1 MKLRLLCVGKLSES
15 WQREAAA
22 DYAGRL
28 QRYAPLEILELKEEK
43 GGRRGDV
50 VGLLRRE
57 GERILEKIPDHAYL
71 IVLDE
76 RGRECSSEQLAARLG
91 EEMLHGG
98 RDWCL
103 LIGGP
108 YGLDRVV
115 KQRADL
121 QLSLSK
127 MTFTHQMARLFLLE
141 QLYRSWTILR
151 NEPYH
156 NRTLD

>member
-1 MKLRLLCVGKLSES
+1 VKLRLVCVGKLAEA
-15 WQREAAA
+15 WQREAAE

-28 QRYAPLEILELKEEK
+28 QRYFPLEIFELKEEK
-43 GGRRGDV
+43 GGRKGDIP
-50 VGLLRRE
+50 GLLRRE
-57 GERILEKIPDHAYL
+57 GERILGKVPQRSCL

-76 RGRECSSEQLAARLG
+76 RGRSLGSEQLSGRLS

-103 LIGGP
+103 VIGGP
-108 YGLDRVV
+108 YGLDPAVR
-115 KQRADL
+115 QRADL
-121 QLSLSK
+121 LLSLSK

-141 QLYRSWTILR
+141 QLYRSCTILR

-156 NRTLD
+156 NR